1 MQTFLEPVGSEV
13 QWHEGADVSEIIS
26 TSSGLRIVVAA
37 PAGVDRHLE
46 IHFPFVRAFQ
56 VMDEGDMLE
65 YWESPL
71 TTGHLLYKVI
81 SGGWRDRTAGH
92 FLHVTASLDSMQ
104 EWLIVSECLCVS
116 VLSAYVP
123 HLREFGDA
131 S

>member
-13 QWHEGADVSEIIS
+13 QWHEGADVTEIIS

-56 VMDEGDMLE
+56 AMDEGDMLE

-71 TTGHLLYKVI
+71 TTGHVLYKVI
-81 SGGWRDRTAGH
+81 AGGWRDRTAGH